1 MTETLNIALL
11 PGDGIG
17 PEVMDVADAL
27 LEQLIQRYQLPLA
40 ATLFPWPSHAWYQQ
54 HGQMMPDDGV
64 AQLRR
69 FDGILLGALGD
80 PGPLDDPERFVLS
93 DSISLGPLLALRK
106 QLDLWACERPARWLA
121 GAPQYLADPRAKD
134 VDMLVIRE
142 NSEGEYSNQ
151 GGRLRAGTA
160 DEIAT
165 QVEVFTATA
174 TERLIRHAF
183 ERAEERARLRD
194 TPRQF
199 KDGKAAQV
207 CLITKRNAQP
217 FWGDL
222 YTETFARIAA
232 LYPEV
237 DTHHELVDAACMKF
251 VQSPWQFD
259 VIVASNLH
267 GDILTDLAAVL
278 CGGPGLAPSANLNP
292 ADADTPALFEP
303 VHGSAPDIAGK
314 NLADPRATLLSLAML
329 LDTLAPNHPA
339 IGNAAQHLHDLIAE
353 DLRQPFTGTRET
365 GQRLSQRMA
374 AAV

>member
-1 MTETLNIALL
+1 MALL

-54 HGQMMPDDGV
+54 HGQMMPEDGV